1 MILLDS
7 TKLSLTAYKEDKL
20 AQLESISLLN
30 SESDELKNLTKSLEN
45 WIEKYQP
52 LKIQHQITDTLRE
65 CLNRKG
71 KMKLV
76 DYDRQ
81 VCETLRSRILTDM
94 GNPLLK
100 EKVLD
105 LINKMEK
112 GEQVL
117 ESNSQS

>member
-1 MILLDS
+1 M
-7 TKLSLTAYKEDKL
+7 TAYKEDKL